1 MLTPRA
7 FVPRPRRQG
16 VISQEL
22 DGELLLYV
30 EENHRASSLNSSA
43 SRIWAL
49 CDGQRA
55 ASAIAV
61 ETEVGSDAVL
71 ATLRQFADAGL
82 LENGSELPSVN
93 LSRRRMLGRVG
104 IAGPVI
110 LMVMAPL
117 AKAAASCV
125 VSGTCTPGQTC
136 CSTLNPC
143 PIETLTCP

>member
-55 ASAIAV
+55 AGAIAV
-61 ETEVGSDAVL
+61 EAELGSEAVL
-71 ATLRQFADAGL
+71 EALTQFADAGL
-82 LENGSELPSVN
+82 LENASAVPRVN

-104 IAGPVI
+104 IAGPAI

-117 AKAAASCV
+117 AKAAASCFHADHPCV
-125 VSGTCTPGQTC
+125 VNGDC
-136 CSTLNPC
+136 CSNDCDHTAGC
-143 PIETLTCP
+143 VGG